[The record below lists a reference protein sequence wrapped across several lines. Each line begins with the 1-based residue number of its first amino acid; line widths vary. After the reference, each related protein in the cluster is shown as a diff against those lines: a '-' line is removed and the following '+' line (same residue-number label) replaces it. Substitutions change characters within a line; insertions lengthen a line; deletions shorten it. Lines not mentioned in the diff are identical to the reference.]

1 MNVYIKLYNI
11 TKKELFKMALN
22 IYHPSISNTQSQAID
37 NIIRGHSMAGK
48 MLLYTKEPE
57 ILMG

>member
-11 TKKELFKMALN
+11 TKKELFKMTLN
-22 IYHPSISNTQSQAID
+22 IYHPGISNTQSQAID

-48 MLLYTKEPE
+48 MLLYIKEPE